1 MAEKSLKQK
10 TARGLFWGLV
20 NNGTMQFL
28 NLLFGICLGR
38 LLGPDDYGMVGM
50 LTIFSLIAGS
60 LQESGFTAALANKKD
75 IRHDDYN
82 AVFWFSASVS
92 FLLYWILFFCAPLI
106 ADFYHQPELV
116 SLGRYS
122 FLGFFISSLGIAPA
136 AYVFRNLLVKQKA
149 IATALG
155 LIVSGIIG
163 ITLAYCGFSYWG
175 LATQSLIYVAV
186 LNLFLWIVCPWR
198 PTFTF
203 NFRPIREMFGFSSKL
218 LLTNIFDH
226 INNNLFSIVLGKFY
240 SEREVGNYNQAN
252 KWNNMGA
259 STISGMVAN
268 VAQPIFAQIA
278 DDKERQVRAFRKM
291 LRFTSFIAFPAMFGL
306 AFVAPELIVITITER
321 WLESAYVLQIL
332 AIGGAFQPIMKL
344 YANLLVSRGKSNF
357 FLLNTVA
364 LGFVQLLIM
373 LFSYPLGIRMMVLL
387 YVCVNILW
395 LVFWHIFAYREIH
408 ICLRSVIKDILPFVC
423 IAAGVIG
430 IVFLFTQNITN
441 IYYRIIAK
449 VFFTAILYIFLMW
462 LLGSTTFRESF
473 EFVKNKLNLPRL

>member
-1 MAEKSLKQK
+1 MAEESLKQK

-186 LNLFLWIVCPWR
+186 LNLYLWIVCPWR

-268 VAQPIFAQIA
+268 VAQPI
-278 DDKERQVRAFRKM
+278 
-291 LRFTSFIAFPAMFGL
+291 
-306 AFVAPELIVITITER
+306 
-321 WLESAYVLQIL
+321 L

-395 LVFWHIFAYREIH
+395 WVFWHIFAYREIH

-449 VFFTAILYIFLMW
+449 VSFTAILYIFLMW

-473 EFVKNKLNLPRL
+473 EFVKNKLNLRRL

>member
-1 MAEKSLKQK
+1 MAEESLKQK

-122 FLGFFISSLGIAPA
+122 FLGFFVSSLGIAPA

-155 LIVSGIIG
+155 LIVSGIVG

-186 LNLFLWIVCPWR
+186 LNLYLWITHCLPLPDVC
-198 PTFTF
+198 
-203 NFRPIREMFGFSSKL
+203 
-218 LLTNIFDH
+218 
-226 INNNLFSIVLGKFY
+226 VLRRHSVK
-240 SEREVGNYNQAN
+240 V
-252 KWNNMGA
+252 
-259 STISGMVAN
+259 
-268 VAQPIFAQIA
+268 
-278 DDKERQVRAFRKM
+278 
-291 LRFTSFIAFPAMFGL
+291 
-306 AFVAPELIVITITER
+306 
-321 WLESAYVLQIL
+321 SAYVGRKENRLRL
-332 AIGGAFQPIMKL
+332 AIW
-344 YANLLVSRGKSNF
+344 N
-357 FLLNTVA
+357 
-364 LGFVQLLIM
+364 
-373 LFSYPLGIRMMVLL
+373 VL
-387 YVCVNILW
+387 
-395 LVFWHIFAYREIH
+395 
-408 ICLRSVIKDILPFVC
+408 
-423 IAAGVIG
+423 
-430 IVFLFTQNITN
+430 
-441 IYYRIIAK
+441 
-449 VFFTAILYIFLMW
+449 
-462 LLGSTTFRESF
+462 
-473 EFVKNKLNLPRL
+473 